1 MPETWTT
8 IPATEVMP
16 GDRVRLASGV
26 EVIATRVDR
35 EFLGRS
41 DLIAFVEDTPDRWLK
56 QPVPV
61 GAEVEVLRAS

>member
-1 MPETWTT
+1 MADAWTT
-8 IPATEVMP
+8 IPATDVNP

-35 EFLGRS
+35 EFLGRT
-41 DLIAFVEDTPDRWLK
+41 DLVAFIEDTPERWFK

-61 GAEVEVLRAS
+61 TAEVEVLRAG